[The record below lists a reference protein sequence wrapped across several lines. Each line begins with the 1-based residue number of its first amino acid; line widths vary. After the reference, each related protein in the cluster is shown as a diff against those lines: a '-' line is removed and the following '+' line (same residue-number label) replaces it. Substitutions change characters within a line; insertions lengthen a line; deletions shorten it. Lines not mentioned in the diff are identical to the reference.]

1 MKIAARTHVG
11 MVREK
16 NEDSYYIDE
25 KERKLFVVA
34 DGMGGHQAGEIASNM
49 TVETIAVLFR
59 EKLNGQGSLDNAKET
74 IDGIIDKANEVV
86 YRKSFEDDKFS
97 GMGTTLVMAVYQ
109 DDKIYIGHVGDSR
122 AYLLKDNDMKQITKD
137 HTLVQALV
145 DNGTITSEE
154 AKMHPKRNVLT
165 RALGT
170 NRAIDIDVYTVDEF
184 ENESILILCT
194 DGLTGAVSDEEINR
208 IFKSSG
214 VDNGCDSLIE
224 LANER
229 GGYDNITIVAI
240 EFTNESSGG
249 ND

>member
-1 MKIAARTHVG
+1 M
-11 MVREK
+11 
-16 NEDSYYIDE
+16 
-25 KERKLFVVA
+25 
-34 DGMGGHQAGEIASNM
+34 
-49 TVETIAVLFR
+49 
-59 EKLNGQGSLDNAKET
+59 
-74 IDGIIDKANEVV
+74 
-86 YRKSFEDDKFS
+86 
-97 GMGTTLVMAVYQ
+97 
-109 DDKIYIGHVGDSR
+109 
-122 AYLLKDNDMKQITKD
+122 
-137 HTLVQALV
+137 QALV

-154 AKMHPKRNVLT
+154 AKLHPKRNVLT